1 MDFSNKYFVF
11 YDTETTGLSTQFSQ
25 IIQAGCL
32 LTDFNF
38 KVIEELNLSSKVLP
52 WIVPSP
58 EAFLTHKQTACL
70 NEGPSHYEMMTEL
83 RNKWMEWGA
92 DKELVF
98 VSYNGHKFDEELIRR
113 QLYWNL
119 YDPYITNTNGNTRLD
134 LMSLFQ
140 IIGNFY
146 SDLITMPE
154 DENNQVSLKL
164 TDLSSIN
171 NISTKDAHDAIV
183 DCNLMIELMKIIK
196 DKAPEA
202 LKASIIGSSK
212 NGNISLVRSEP
223 FCMLGEIYRKK
234 KGIYPVIACGQN
246 PNQANQVALADLYFD
261 PNILFEMNDHEL
273 LEQFG
278 PGGAIKIISINKSVP
293 LIGAKNLNNIDKFLD
308 SPIEVFSKR
317 AKLILEN
324 IEFQDRISELQA
336 SSQKTYGENK
346 YLEQMIYE
354 RFPSNNDKLWME
366 RFEISPWAEKAK
378 LSSGFEDE
386 RYRKLSERLVSY
398 AKPEFSS
405 NKMQDEYHNFVNER
419 LFTNGPWKMTLEK
432 AISRSEIL
440 LNEAKENKDK
450 ESIKILND
458 LINHYQEKRDFV

>member
-70 NEGPSHYEMMTEL
+70 NEGPSHYEMITQL

-146 SDLITMPE
+146 SDQITMPE

-234 KGIYPVIACGQN
+234 KLIYPVIACGQN

-278 PGGAIKIISINKSVP
+278 SGGAIKVISINKSVP

-308 SPIEVFSKR
+308 SPTEVFSKR

-324 IEFQDRISELQA
+324 IEFQERISELQA
-336 SSQKTYGENK
+336 SSQKTYGANK
-346 YLEQMIYE
+346 YLEQMIYD

-405 NKMQDEYHNFVNER
+405 NKMQDEYHNFLNER
-419 LFTNGPWKMTLEK
+419 LFTNGPWKITLEK

-458 LINHYQEKRDFV
+458 LINHYQEKQDFV

>member
-11 YDTETTGLSTQFSQ
+11 YDTETTGLNTQFSQ

-32 LTDFNF
+32 LTDSNF

-58 EAFLTHKQTACL
+58 EAFLTHKQTECL

-83 RNKWMEWGA
+83 RNKWMKWGA

-140 IIGNFY
+140 LIGNFY

-196 DKAPEA
+196 NKAPEA

-234 KGIYPVIACGQN
+234 KLIYPVIACGQN

-278 PGGAIKIISINKSVP
+278 SGGAIKVISINKSVP

-308 SPIEVFSKR
+308 SPKEVFSKR

-336 SSQKTYGENK
+336 SSQKTYGANK
-346 YLEQMIYE
+346 YLEQMIYD

-405 NKMQDEYHNFVNER
+405 NKMQDEYHNFLNER
-419 LFTNGPWKMTLEK
+419 LFTNGPWKITLEK